1 MPSLTPF
8 PRKRTKR
15 QELLEDI
22 RNFGALWGVGF
33 AADFAAAPEPPKY
46 LIAGL
51 WTFVV
56 IIGAM
61 VYFGWDRLY
70 ARRSFV
76 KVSVAGVIAIG
87 VLIYTGYLVDNLAL
101 TTWQWLSV
109 GGILVV
115 TWANLFGL
123 LLLFMSVVAY
133 YLSFRIGSTI
143 AKELEQTQQEEKERL
158 AKEIAFKAVTEQ
170 LKKMIEHPD
179 KVQAK

>member
-1 MPSLTPF
+1 MPIP
-8 PRKRTKR
+8 PKRTKR

-33 AADFAAAPEPPKY
+33 TADFLAAPDPLKY

-56 IIGAM
+56 ITGAM

-87 VLIYTGYLVDNLAL
+87 VLIFTGYLVDNLAL

-109 GGILVV
+109 SGVLVV
-115 TWANLFGL
+115 TWTNVFGL
-123 LLLFMSVVAY
+123 VLLFMSAAAY
-133 YLSFRIGSTI
+133 YSSFRIGSTI
-143 AKELEQTQQEEKERL
+143 AKEFEQIRQEEKEIL
-158 AKEIAFKAVTEQ
+158 AKEIAFKAVAEQ
-170 LKKMIEHPD
+170 LEKFMKVTRGESQD
-179 KVQAK
+179 KS